1 MLVLTL
7 HSDTVFALT
16 DTNTGEALGTIKRSD
31 TSRHKNIQIR
41 LGFNF
46 PDHIKIT
53 RLKQEEKA

>member
-31 TSRHKNIQIR
+31 TSRHKNIQI
-41 LGFNF
+41 
-46 PDHIKIT
+46 
-53 RLKQEEKA
+53 